1 MQARKALLQKLAM
14 VSDWDAASRASFKG
28 ESWLESR
35 NTIYRFRDGVC
46 FDVGTRDPK
55 RGARAPRPPGR
66 RGLVG
71 MRLVGWLDRERSTFM
86 HEWRDGACAVM
97 WRPAGP
103 RDEEAVALTSPT
115 TSFALGRSPERLQE
129 MHDRVPPPD
138 SQTFSCDEA
147 ADGRGLGRARPR
159 FPSSRG

>member
-35 NTIYRFRDGVC
+35 NTLYRFRDGVC
-46 FDVGTRDPK
+46 FDVGTREP
-55 RGARAPRPPGR
+55 RRAARARS
-66 RGLVG
+66 LVG

-103 RDEEAVALTSPT
+103 REEEAVALTSPT
-115 TSFALGRSPERLQE
+115 TVFALGRSSRYLQE

-138 SQTFSCDEA
+138 SQTFACDEA
-147 ADGRGLGRARPR
+147 ADAGERGGRARPR